1 VNSAS
6 CFLDGVQS
14 IRDGSGLSWIALL
27 VHAATL
33 TACFTEYPAE
43 LHVVATAGEGVV
55 TTEADH
61 LEVFVFAADQP
72 VDPTIGFDGARF
84 RATVNSTVS
93 LPRTYRFRVD
103 SDLVPPL
110 KVVAALYAGDDVTH
124 PRALAETTET
134 TDDEEL
140 EFAPNCVVDVSLR
153 LEAP

>member
-1 VNSAS
+1 MV
-6 CFLDGVQS
+6 
-14 IRDGSGLSWIALL
+14 
-27 VHAATL
+27 T
-33 TACFTEYPAE
+33 
-43 LHVVATAGEGVV
+43 TAGEGVV
-55 TTEADH
+55 TTEVDH
-61 LEVFVFAADQP
+61 LEVFVFAAEQA

-84 RATVNSTVS
+84 RAVVNSTVS

-103 SDLVPPL
+103 TDLVPPL

-153 LEAP
+153 LEAR